1 MKIPADYQEGHR
13 KALQIDRERADNY
26 IAHTTIGDPLAD
38 ELVDD
43 MSHLDQRQS
52 AQMLKTAL
60 SVEDST
66 RIDKKAP
73 ASLKKFIEFYDDV
86 PEWVDFD
93 SMTPGFA
100 MFHRNTRFVLAGMV
114 AGTLVEGFTTNISQ
128 SFFIKGRLRYQ
139 GIKRLQQ
146 NNRHMLDIFLPGG
159 LERYGD
165 GWALSIRVRLIHA
178 KSRQLLYGAREWDP
192 DVLGVPLC
200 SAHIGF
206 AICAFSAR
214 LLRHMK
220 ALGASFDDDERRAF
234 MQVWRYSGYLMGI
247 PETILYQDEE
257 DALELFTIGRIC
269 EPPVSMESIAMAWSL
284 INSAPLLSGTV
295 DSEERKK
302 LSELISRVSRV
313 LIGEELADD
322 LSFPKA
328 NQRITMMQFRL
339 FNLIEKTSSLF
350 NRVNLEKRY
359 DIAKI
364 LELSH
369 YGTQG
374 ISYRLPDHYYD
385 EQSSEW

>member
-1 MKIPADYQEGHR
+1 MKIPSDYQEGYK
-13 KALQIDRERADNY
+13 KARQVDGERATNY
-26 IAHTTIGDPLAD
+26 ITHINIGDPLAD

-43 MSHLDQRQS
+43 LSHLEQKQS
-52 AQMLKTAL
+52 AELLKTAL
-60 SVEDST
+60 SADSA
-66 RIDKKAP
+66 RIDKNAP
-73 ASLKKFIEFYDDV
+73 ASLKKFMEFYDDV

-93 SMTPGFA
+93 SLKPGFV
-100 MFHRNTRFVLAGMV
+100 MFHRNTRFVLAAMV

-146 NNRHMLDIFLPGG
+146 NNRHMLEIFLPGG
-159 LERYGD
+159 LERHGD
-165 GWALSIRVRLIHA
+165 GWALSIRVRLVHA
-178 KSRQLLYGAREWDP
+178 KSRVLLYDAREWDP

-214 LLRHMK
+214 LLGHMK
-220 ALGASFDDDERRAF
+220 TLGASFDDEERKAF
-234 MQVWRYSGYLMGI
+234 MQTWRYSGYLMGI
-247 PETILYQDEE
+247 PETILYQDED
-257 DALELFTIGRIC
+257 DALEQFAIGRIC

-284 INSAPLLSGTV
+284 INSAPLLSGTAYG
-295 DSEERKK
+295 EESKK

-313 LIGEELADD
+313 LIGDELADD
-322 LSFPKA
+322 LKLPKA
-328 NQRITMMQFRL
+328 NQTITMMQFRL
-339 FNLIEKTSSLF
+339 FNLIEKTSSIF
-350 NRVNLEKRY
+350 DRMNLERRY

-369 YGTQG
+369 YGTHG

-385 EQSSEW
+385 EESSEW

>member
-1 MKIPADYQEGHR
+1 MKIPSDYQEGYK
-13 KALQIDRERADNY
+13 KALQTDRERATNY
-26 IAHTTIGDPLAD
+26 IAHTTISDPLAD

-43 MSHLDQRQS
+43 LSRLDHSQS
-52 AQMLKTAL
+52 TELLKTAL
-60 SVEDST
+60 SVDST
-66 RIDKKAP
+66 RIGKNAP
-73 ASLKKFIEFYDDV
+73 ASLKRFMDFYDHV

-93 SMTPGFA
+93 SMKPGFV

-146 NNRHMLDIFLPGG
+146 NNRHMLEIFLPGG
-159 LERYGD
+159 LEKHGD
-165 GWALSIRVRLIHA
+165 GWALSIRVRLVHA
-178 KSRQLLYGAREWDP
+178 KSRLLLYDASEWDP
-192 DVLGVPLC
+192 EVLGVPLC

-214 LLRHMK
+214 LLGHMK
-220 ALGASFDDDERRAF
+220 ALGAHFDDEERKSF
-234 MQVWRYSGYLMGI
+234 MHVWRYSGYLMGI
-247 PETILYQDEE
+247 PETILYQDED
-257 DALELFTIGRIC
+257 DALELFAIGRVC

-313 LIGEELADD
+313 LIGDELADD
-322 LSFPKA
+322 LSLPKA
-328 NQRITMMQFRL
+328 NQTITMMQFKL
-339 FNLIEKTSSLF
+339 FNLIEKTSSIF
-350 NRVNLEKRY
+350 NRMNLEKRY

-364 LELSH
+364 LQLSH
-369 YGTQG
+369 YGTHG

-385 EQSSEW
+385 EESSEW

>member
-1 MKIPADYQEGHR
+1 MKIPSDYQEGYK
-13 KALQIDRERADNY
+13 KALQIDRERATNY

-43 MSHLDQRQS
+43 LSHLDNSLS
-52 AQMLKTAL
+52 ADLLKTAL
-60 SVEDST
+60 SADTS
-66 RIDKKAP
+66 RIGRDAP
-73 ASLKKFIEFYDDV
+73 ASLKKFMDSCNEV

-93 SMTPGFA
+93 AMKPGFA

-114 AGTLVEGFTTNISQ
+114 AGTLVEGFTTNISL

-146 NNRHMLDIFLPGG
+146 NNRHMLEIFLPGG
-159 LERYGD
+159 LEKHGD
-165 GWALSIRVRLIHA
+165 GWALSIRVRLVHA
-178 KSRQLLYGAREWDP
+178 RSRQLLYTASEWDT
-192 DVLGVPLC
+192 DVLGVPLS
-200 SAHIGF
+200 SAHVGF

-214 LLRHMK
+214 LLAHMK
-220 ALGASFDDDERRAF
+220 ALGASFDEDERKAF
-234 MQVWRYSGYLMGI
+234 MQIWRYSGYLMGI
-247 PETILYQDEE
+247 PESILYQDED
-257 DALELFTIGRIC
+257 DALELFAIGRVC

-313 LIGEELADD
+313 LIGDELADD
-322 LSFPKA
+322 LSLPKA
-328 NQRITMMQFRL
+328 SQTITMMQFKL
-339 FNLIEKTSSLF
+339 FNLIEKTSSIF
-350 NRVNLEKRY
+350 DRMNLEKRY

-364 LELSH
+364 LQLSH

-385 EQSSEW
+385 EESSEW

>member
-1 MKIPADYQEGHR
+1 MKIPSDYQEGYK
-13 KALQIDRERADNY
+13 KALQIDRERATNY

-43 MSHLDQRQS
+43 LSHLDHSLS
-52 AQMLKTAL
+52 ADLLKTAL
-60 SVEDST
+60 SADSS
-66 RIDKKAP
+66 RIGRDAP
-73 ASLKKFIEFYDDV
+73 ASLKKFMDSCNEV

-93 SMTPGFA
+93 AMKPGFE

-114 AGTLVEGFTTNISQ
+114 AGTLVEGFTTNISL

-146 NNRHMLDIFLPGG
+146 NNRHMLEIFLPGG
-159 LERYGD
+159 LEKHGD
-165 GWALSIRVRLIHA
+165 GWALSIRVRLVHA
-178 KSRQLLYGAREWDP
+178 RSRQLLYNASEWDT
-192 DVLGVPLC
+192 DVLGVPLS
-200 SAHIGF
+200 SAHVGF

-214 LLRHMK
+214 LLAHMK
-220 ALGASFDDDERRAF
+220 ALGASFDEDERKAF
-234 MQVWRYSGYLMGI
+234 MQIWRYSGYLMGI
-247 PETILYQDEE
+247 PESILYQDED
-257 DALELFTIGRIC
+257 DALELFAIGRVC

-313 LIGEELADD
+313 LIGDELADD
-322 LSFPKA
+322 LSLPKA
-328 NQRITMMQFRL
+328 SQTMTMMQFKL
-339 FNLIEKTSSLF
+339 FNLIEKTSSIF
-350 NRVNLEKRY
+350 DRMNLEKRY

-364 LELSH
+364 LQLSH

-385 EQSSEW
+385 EESSEW

>member
-1 MKIPADYQEGHR
+1 MKIPSDYQEGYK
-13 KALQIDRERADNY
+13 KALQIDRERATNY

-43 MSHLDQRQS
+43 LSHLDHSLS
-52 AQMLKTAL
+52 ADLLKTAL
-60 SVEDST
+60 SADSS
-66 RIDKKAP
+66 RIGRDAP
-73 ASLKKFIEFYDDV
+73 ASLKKFMDSCNDV

-93 SMTPGFA
+93 AMKPGFA

-114 AGTLVEGFTTNISQ
+114 AGTLVEGFTTNISL

-146 NNRHMLDIFLPGG
+146 NNRHMLEIFLPGG
-159 LERYGD
+159 LEKHGD
-165 GWALSIRVRLIHA
+165 GWALSIRVRLVHA
-178 KSRQLLYGAREWDP
+178 RSRQLLYNASEWDT
-192 DVLGVPLC
+192 DVLGVPLS
-200 SAHIGF
+200 SAHVGF
-206 AICAFSAR
+206 AVCAFSAR
-214 LLRHMK
+214 LLAHMK
-220 ALGASFDDDERRAF
+220 ALGASFDEDERKAF

-247 PETILYQDEE
+247 PESILYQDED
-257 DALELFTIGRIC
+257 DALELFAIGRVC

-302 LSELISRVSRV
+302 LAELISRVSRV
-313 LIGEELADD
+313 LIGDELADD
-322 LSFPKA
+322 LSLPKA
-328 NQRITMMQFRL
+328 SQTITMMQFKL
-339 FNLIEKTSSLF
+339 FNLIEKTSSIF
-350 NRVNLEKRY
+350 DRMNLEKRY

-364 LELSH
+364 LQLSH

-385 EQSSEW
+385 EESSEW

>member
-1 MKIPADYQEGHR
+1 MQIPSDYQEGYK
-13 KALQIDRERADNY
+13 KALQIDRDIATNY
-26 IAHTTIGDPLAD
+26 VAHTTIGDPLAD

-43 MSHLDQRQS
+43 LSHLEHNQS
-52 AQMLKTAL
+52 AELLKVAL
-60 SVEDST
+60 SADSS
-66 RIDKKAP
+66 RIGRDAP
-73 ASLKKFIEFYDDV
+73 ASLKKFMEFYDDV

-93 SMTPGFA
+93 SMRPGFA
-100 MFHRNTRFVLAGMV
+100 RFHRNTRFVLAGMV
-114 AGTLVEGFTTNISQ
+114 AGTLVEGFTTNISL

-139 GIKRLQQ
+139 GTKRLQQ
-146 NNRHMLDIFLPGG
+146 NNRHMLEIFLPGG
-159 LERYGD
+159 LERHGD
-165 GWALSIRVRLIHA
+165 GWALSIRVRLVHA
-178 KSRQLLYGAREWDP
+178 RSRQLLYNASEWDTE
-192 DVLGVPLC
+192 VLGVPLS

-214 LLRHMK
+214 LLAHMK
-220 ALGASFDDDERRAF
+220 ALGASYDDEERKAF

-247 PETILYQDEE
+247 PESILYQDEE
-257 DALELFTIGRIC
+257 DALQLFALGRVC

-302 LSELISRVSRV
+302 ISELISRVSRV
-313 LIGEELADD
+313 LIGNELSDD
-322 LSFPKA
+322 LSLPKG
-328 NQRITMMQFRL
+328 NPTVTMMQFKL
-339 FNLIEKTSSLF
+339 FNLIEKTSSIF
-350 NRVNLEKRY
+350 DRMNIEKRY

-385 EQSSEW
+385 EESSEW

>member
-1 MKIPADYQEGHR
+1 MKIPSDYQEGYK
-13 KALQIDRERADNY
+13 KALQIDRERATNY

-43 MSHLDQRQS
+43 LSHLDHSLS
-52 AQMLKTAL
+52 ADLLKTAL
-60 SVEDST
+60 SADSS
-66 RIDKKAP
+66 RIGRDAP
-73 ASLKKFIEFYDDV
+73 ASLKKFMDSCNEV

-93 SMTPGFA
+93 AMKPGFE

-114 AGTLVEGFTTNISQ
+114 AGTLVEGFTTNISL

-146 NNRHMLDIFLPGG
+146 NNRHMLEIFLPGG
-159 LERYGD
+159 LEKHGD
-165 GWALSIRVRLIHA
+165 GWALSIRVRLVHA
-178 KSRQLLYGAREWDP
+178 RSRQLLYNASEWDT
-192 DVLGVPLC
+192 DVLGVPLS
-200 SAHIGF
+200 SAHVGF

-214 LLRHMK
+214 LLAHMK
-220 ALGASFDDDERRAF
+220 ALGASFDEDERKAF
-234 MQVWRYSGYLMGI
+234 MQIWRYSGYLMGI
-247 PETILYQDEE
+247 PESILYQDED
-257 DALELFTIGRIC
+257 DALELFAIGRVC

-313 LIGEELADD
+313 LIGDELADD
-322 LSFPKA
+322 LSLPKA
-328 NQRITMMQFRL
+328 SQTMTMMQFKL
-339 FNLIEKTSSLF
+339 FNLIEKTSSILD
-350 NRVNLEKRY
+350 RMNLEKRY

-364 LELSH
+364 LQLSH

-385 EQSSEW
+385 EESSEW

>member
-1 MKIPADYQEGHR
+1 MKIPSDYQEGYK
-13 KALQIDRERADNY
+13 KALQIDRERATNY
-26 IAHTTIGDPLAD
+26 IAHINIGDPLAD

-43 MSHLDQRQS
+43 LSHLEQKQS
-52 AQMLKTAL
+52 AELLKTAL
-60 SVEDST
+60 SADSS
-66 RIDKKAP
+66 RIDKNAP
-73 ASLKKFIEFYDDV
+73 ASLKKFMEFYDDV
-86 PEWVDFD
+86 PEWMDFE
-93 SMTPGFA
+93 SLKPGFV
-100 MFHRNTRFVLAGMV
+100 MFHRNTRFVLAAMV

-146 NNRHMLDIFLPGG
+146 NNRHMLEIFLPGG
-159 LERYGD
+159 LERHGD
-165 GWALSIRVRLIHA
+165 GWALSIRVRLVHA
-178 KSRQLLYGAREWDP
+178 KSRVLLYDAREWDP

-214 LLRHMK
+214 LLGHMK
-220 ALGASFDDDERRAF
+220 TLGASFDDEERKAF
-234 MQVWRYSGYLMGI
+234 MQTWRYSGYLMGI
-247 PETILYQDEE
+247 PETMLYQDED
-257 DALELFTIGRIC
+257 DALEQFAIGRIC

-284 INSAPLLSGTV
+284 INSAPLLSGTAYG
-295 DSEERKK
+295 EESKK

-313 LIGEELADD
+313 LIGDELADD
-322 LSFPKA
+322 LKLPKA
-328 NQRITMMQFRL
+328 NQTITMMQFRL
-339 FNLIEKTSSLF
+339 FNLIEKTSSIF
-350 NRVNLEKRY
+350 DRMNLERRY

-385 EQSSEW
+385 EESSEW

>member
-1 MKIPADYQEGHR
+1 MKIPSDYQEGYK
-13 KALQIDRERADNY
+13 KALQIDKERATNY

-43 MSHLDQRQS
+43 LSHLDQQQS
-52 AQMLKTAL
+52 SKLLRKAL
-60 SVEDST
+60 GSENSGLIKD
-66 RIDKKAP
+66 AP
-73 ASLKKFIEFYDDV
+73 SSLKKFMEFYDDI

-93 SMTPGFA
+93 SMRPGFS

-146 NNRHMLDIFLPGG
+146 NNRHMLEIFLPGG
-159 LERYGD
+159 LEKHGD
-165 GWALSIRVRLIHA
+165 GWALSIRVRLVHA
-178 KSRQLLYGAREWDP
+178 RSRQLLYNASEWDL

-200 SAHIGF
+200 SAHTGF

-214 LLRHMK
+214 LLGHMK
-220 ALGASFDDDERRAF
+220 ALGASFDDEERKAF
-234 MQVWRYSGYLMGI
+234 MKVWRYSGYLMGI
-247 PETILYQDEE
+247 PESILYQDED
-257 DALELFTIGRIC
+257 DALKLFAVGRVC

-284 INSAPLLSGTV
+284 INSAPLLSGNV
-295 DSEERKK
+295 DNEERKK

-322 LSFPKA
+322 LSLPKA
-328 NQRITMMQFRL
+328 NQTITMMQFKL
-339 FNLIEKTSSLF
+339 FNLIEKTSSIF
-350 NRVNLEKRY
+350 NRMNLEKRY

-369 YGTQG
+369 YDTQG

-385 EQSSEW
+385 EESSEW

>member
-1 MKIPADYQEGHR
+1 MKIPSDYQEGYK
-13 KALQIDRERADNY
+13 KALQIDRERATNY

-43 MSHLDQRQS
+43 LCHLDHSLS
-52 AQMLKTAL
+52 ADLLKTAL
-60 SVEDST
+60 SADSS
-66 RIDKKAP
+66 RIGRDAP
-73 ASLKKFIEFYDDV
+73 ASLKKFMDSCNDV

-93 SMTPGFA
+93 AMKPGFE

-114 AGTLVEGFTTNISQ
+114 AGTLVEGFTTNISL

-146 NNRHMLDIFLPGG
+146 NNRHMLEIFLPGG
-159 LERYGD
+159 LEKHGD
-165 GWALSIRVRLIHA
+165 GWALSIRVRLVHA
-178 KSRQLLYGAREWDP
+178 RSRQLLYNASEWDT
-192 DVLGVPLC
+192 DVLGVPLS
-200 SAHIGF
+200 SAHVGF

-214 LLRHMK
+214 LLAHMK
-220 ALGASFDDDERRAF
+220 ALGASFDEDERKAF
-234 MQVWRYSGYLMGI
+234 MQIWRYSGYLMGI
-247 PETILYQDEE
+247 PESILYQDED
-257 DALELFTIGRIC
+257 DALELFAIGRVC

-313 LIGEELADD
+313 LIGDELADD
-322 LSFPKA
+322 LSLPKA
-328 NQRITMMQFRL
+328 SQTMTMMQFKF
-339 FNLIEKTSSLF
+339 FNLIEKTSSIF
-350 NRVNLEKRY
+350 DRMNLEKRY

-364 LELSH
+364 LQLSH

-385 EQSSEW
+385 EESSEW

>member
-1 MKIPADYQEGHR
+1 MKIPSDYQEGYK
-13 KALQIDRERADNY
+13 KALQIDRERATNY

-43 MSHLDQRQS
+43 LSHLDHSLS
-52 AQMLKTAL
+52 ADLLKTAL
-60 SVEDST
+60 SADTS
-66 RIDKKAP
+66 RIGRDAP
-73 ASLKKFIEFYDDV
+73 ASLKKFMDSCNDV

-93 SMTPGFA
+93 AMKPGFA
-100 MFHRNTRFVLAGMV
+100 MFHRNIRFVLAGMV
-114 AGTLVEGFTTNISQ
+114 AGTLVEGFTTNISL

-146 NNRHMLDIFLPGG
+146 NNRHMLEIFLPGG

-165 GWALSIRVRLIHA
+165 GWALSIRVRLVHA
-178 KSRQLLYGAREWDP
+178 RSRQLLCNASEWDT
-192 DVLGVPLC
+192 DVLGVPLS

-214 LLRHMK
+214 LLAHMK
-220 ALGASFDDDERRAF
+220 VLGASFDEDERKAF

-247 PETILYQDEE
+247 PESILYQDED
-257 DALELFTIGRIC
+257 DALELFAIGRVC

-313 LIGEELADD
+313 LIGDELADD
-322 LSFPKA
+322 LSLPKA
-328 NQRITMMQFRL
+328 NQTITLMQFKL
-339 FNLIEKTSSLF
+339 FNLIEKTSSIF
-350 NRVNLEKRY
+350 DRMNLEKRY

-364 LELSH
+364 LQLSH

-385 EQSSEW
+385 EESTEW

>member
-1 MKIPADYQEGHR
+1 MKIPSDYQEGYK
-13 KALQIDRERADNY
+13 KALQIDKDRATNY
-26 IAHTTIGDPLAD
+26 VAHTTIGDPLAD

-43 MSHLDQRQS
+43 LSHLDQGQS
-52 AQMLKTAL
+52 TKILRKAL
-60 SVEDST
+60 SSDSS
-66 RIDKKAP
+66 DLNKDAP
-73 ASLKKFIEFYDDV
+73 ASLKRFMEFYDDV

-93 SMTPGFA
+93 SMMPGFA

-159 LERYGD
+159 LERHGD
-165 GWALSIRVRLIHA
+165 GWALSIRVRLVHA
-178 KSRQLLYGAREWDP
+178 KSRQLLYDASEWDQ
-192 DVLGVPLC
+192 DALGIPLS
-200 SAHIGF
+200 SAHCGF

-214 LLRHMK
+214 LLAHMK
-220 ALGASFDDDERRAF
+220 ALGASFDDKERKAF

-247 PETILYQDEE
+247 PETILYQDED
-257 DALELFTIGRIC
+257 DALKLFALGRVC

-295 DSEERKK
+295 ESEERKK
-302 LSELISRVSRV
+302 LSGLIARVSRV
-313 LIGEELADD
+313 LIGDELADD
-322 LSFPKA
+322 LSLPKG
-328 NQRITMMQFRL
+328 NQTITMMQFKL
-339 FNLIEKTSSLF
+339 FNLVEKTSSIF
-350 NRVNLEKRY
+350 NRMNLEKRY

-385 EQSSEW
+385 EESSEW